1 MFQTVSSTYIYQ
13 MTEQAFHFKQFTVNQ
28 KRSAMKIGTDGI
40 LLGAWTSI
48 LHNPVNILD
57 IGAGTGLL
65 SLMLAQRSN
74 AAAIDAIEIDDDAYE
89 ECVENFERSPWRD
102 RLFCYHASF
111 LEFVAEIDD
120 QFDLIVSNPPF
131 FDNALKSGDAQ
142 RDLARYSDALP
153 FEHLLYGVSKLL
165 SEVGQFSVI
174 IPYPDEKRFI
184 AMAESVSLFPNT
196 ILRTKGTVKS
206 DFKRSLMSFSFDK
219 KNTHI
224 SELIIERER
233 HVYTEKYQALTSEFY
248 LNM

>member
-1 MFQTVSSTYIYQ
+1 MSESV
-13 MTEQAFHFKQFTVNQ
+13 FKFKEFSIQQ
-28 KRSAMKIGTDGI
+28 SRSAMKISTDGI
-40 LLGAWTSI
+40 LLGAWTPI
-48 LHNPVNILD
+48 YHNPVNILD
-57 IGAGTGLL
+57 IGAGTGLI

-74 AAAIDAIEIDDDAYE
+74 AEAIDAVEIDDDAYE
-89 ECVENFERSPWRD
+89 ECVENFERSPWSD

-131 FDNALKSGDAQ
+131 FANAVKSGDAQ

-165 SEVGQFSVI
+165 SETGQFSVI

-184 AMAESVSLFPNT
+184 VMAESVGLFPNT
-196 ILRTKGTVKS
+196 ILRTKGTAKS

-219 KNTHI
+219 KNVQI
-224 SELIIERER
+224 SELIIEKER
-233 HVYTEKYQALTSEFY
+233 HVYTEEYQTLTSEFY